1 MKIDECSKCHKMTEI
16 VRGKQCKTCKNNY
29 EKIRRNN
36 QSDEKK
42 QERRQKEK
50 TRYENNKKKIH
61 NTIFEFDNSIKKV
74 CSVCG
79 EDM

>member
-1 MKIDECSKCHKMTEI
+1 MKYSRKVKP
-16 VRGKQCKTCKNNY
+16 KNSKNNY

-50 TRYENNKKKIH
+50 TRE
-61 NTIFEFDNSIKKV
+61 
-74 CSVCG
+74 
-79 EDM
+79 